1 MKPGKRLPLLWAA
14 LLLLAAIGVVT
25 LVHPDPIPAEPPQAT
40 RQPVTYISAT
50 PTAFQPVMTLIGT
63 TTPRWFSEVRAPLSA
78 KVTSISPQLEP
89 GTLVARDT
97 PLVQL
102 ETTQLE
108 SQLAQATH
116 QLKTAELA
124 LEQARHE
131 QTVALKMLAG
141 KHSSAYARREP
152 QLAAANA
159 ELTQAQAVYRA
170 ARQQLEDARLVA
182 PFDALILSRTVSPGQ
197 FVEQGQ
203 VLFEL
208 VASDA
213 IDIQVPVSERQWQ
226 ALSQTLPQT
235 LPQTQSPAPPDAEV
249 MVRNRQQ
256 YSWPGTFR
264 YLVPQADAASRQRQ
278 VVFSVSDPYHAQP
291 RLLPRQQVNVD
302 IRLNE
307 HPAAFLLPS
316 SALTRDNE
324 VWSITTD
331 NQLRR
336 EPVTRLQA
344 GFQNQL
350 HEESQG
356 VWVAF
361 AQRPTEPRRI
371 VVYPLDSMLP
381 GQTVKPVLSGR
392 ADLKSPDVDSPD
404 IGSPDVKSPDL
415 KSRYLESSDLTETGL
430 NNADLANTD
439 VESRP

>member
-1 MKPGKRLPLLWAA
+1 MKRVKRLPLFWAT
-14 LLLLAAIGVVT
+14 LLLLAAIAAVT
-25 LVHPDPIPAEPPQAT
+25 LVQPDNIPPEPPRFTA
-40 RQPVTYISAT
+40 QPVTYITAT
-50 PTAFQPVMTLIGT
+50 PTAFRPVMTLIGT
-63 TTPRWFSEVRAPLSA
+63 TTPRWFSEVRAPLGA

-89 GTLVARDT
+89 GTLVARGE

-102 ETTQLE
+102 DTSQLE

-116 QLKTAELA
+116 QLKTAELE
-124 LEQARHE
+124 LQQAQHE

-152 QLAAANA
+152 QLAAASA
-159 ELTQAQAVYRA
+159 ALTQARA
-170 ARQQLEDARLVA
+170 TDQFARQQLADAKLIA
-182 PFDALILSRTVSPGQ
+182 PFDALILSRAVSPGQ

-203 VLFEL
+203 ALFEL
-208 VASDA
+208 IASDA

-226 ALSQTLPQT
+226 ALSQALSQT
-235 LPQTQSPAPPDAEV
+235 LPQAQFPDQPDAEV
-249 MVRNRQQ
+249 MVRDRQQ
-256 YSWPGTFR
+256 YRWPGTFR
-264 YLVPQADAASRQRQ
+264 YLVPQADATSRQRQ
-278 VVFSVSDPYHAQP
+278 VVFSVSDPYRAQP

-344 GFQNQL
+344 GFQNPL
-350 HEESQG
+350 HGESQG

-361 AQRPTEPRRI
+361 AQRPAEPRRI

-381 GQTVKPVLSGR
+381 GQAVMPVLSGR
-392 ADLKSPDVDSPD
+392 TNLKSPDAKTPDVDSPD
-404 IGSPDVKSPDL
+404 IESP
-415 KSRYLESSDLTETGL
+415 DLTETGL
-430 NNADLANTD
+430 NNTDLANTD
-439 VESRP
+439 MERRP